1 MCMSVPQMAAR
12 LTRIRT
18 SFGPG
23 TGLAM
28 SWSSMPVAARA
39 LTSACIRRGIL
50 DYAQFFADLREGC
63 DRAIELLASVCSG
76 HLRADASFALRHDRV
91 GEADHVHAFVE
102 QLAREIGGELRVAEH

>member
-18 SFGPG
+18 SFRPG

-28 SWSSMPVAARA
+28 SCRSMPVAARA

-50 DYAQFFADLREGC
+50 DYVQFFADLREGC
-63 DRAIELLASVCSG
+63 NGAIELLARVCSG
-76 HLRADASFALRHDRV
+76 HLRADASLALRHDGVR
-91 GEADHVHAFVE
+91 EADHVHAFVQ
-102 QLAREIGGELRVAEH
+102 QLARELGGELR

>member
-28 SWSSMPVAARA
+28 SCRSMPVAARA
-39 LTSACIRRGIL
+39 FTSACIRRAIL
-50 DYAQFFADLREGC
+50 DDAEFFADLGEGG
-63 DRAIELLASVCSG
+63 DGTIELLARMG
-76 HLRADASFALRHDRV
+76 RRHLRADAGLALRHDRI
-91 GEADHVHAFVE
+91 GEADDVHAFV
-102 QLAREIGGELRVAEH
+102 QQPARE